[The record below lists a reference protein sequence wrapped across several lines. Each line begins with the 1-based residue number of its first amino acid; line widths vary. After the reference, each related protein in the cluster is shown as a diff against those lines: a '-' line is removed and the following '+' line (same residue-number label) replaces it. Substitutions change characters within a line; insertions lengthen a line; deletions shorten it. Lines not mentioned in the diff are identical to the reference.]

1 MAAVQWRPND
11 GNGSGLTRPD
21 GRGRLCVEYR
31 LNDVVCMLASRRL
44 VAHLTIATLCGT
56 AGADGMTVRSG
67 AEAPATTQS
76 QLKTTTKARP
86 ATAAP
91 RHKKAGSFHPAFT
104 PWQPKPAAPLPA
116 LVVTPPAPPRAEVP
130 ERLRAVVA
138 AVKSGGVVVLNL
150 TVSRPRRTHRL
161 DSPACNIHT
170 IHLLQS
176 LCWAIHAAAH
186 ETRVVAPAE
195 AHATVPVPPVLAEP
209 SRRPQGGG
217 GSGCWRVRSSELLRG
232 SGGCVEQDW
241 VLGDGKEG
249 RDVVL
254 ALASSTR
261 LRQLALCNT
270 NITTVHTP
278 TLLGA
283 ALPSLTALQVLDLS
297 CNHLGA
303 AGAHSL
309 AAGLGQLP
317 ALTELNLRATALHDA
332 GALELARALVSMA
345 SLKSLILRNTQ
356 LHVQGASVLAAALPS
371 LTALE
376 ALDLGNNRRV

>member
-1 MAAVQWRPND
+1 
-11 GNGSGLTRPD
+11 
-21 GRGRLCVEYR
+21 
-31 LNDVVCMLASRRL
+31 
-44 VAHLTIATLCGT
+44 
-56 AGADGMTVRSG
+56 VRS
-67 AEAPATTQS
+67 P
-76 QLKTTTKARP
+76 
-86 ATAAP
+86 
-91 RHKKAGSFHPAFT
+91 
-104 PWQPKPAAPLPA
+104 
-116 LVVTPPAPPRAEVP
+116 
-130 ERLRAVVA
+130 
-138 AVKSGGVVVLNL
+138 
-150 TVSRPRRTHRL
+150 
-161 DSPACNIHT
+161 
-170 IHLLQS
+170 
-176 LCWAIHAAAH
+176 
-186 ETRVVAPAE
+186 
-195 AHATVPVPPVLAEP
+195 
-209 SRRPQGGG
+209 
-217 GSGCWRVRSSELLRG
+217 ELLRG

-261 LRQLALCNT
+261 LRQLALCNI

-345 SLKSLILRNTQ
+345 SLMSLILRNTQ
-356 LHVQGASVLAAALPS
+356 LHVQGASMLAAALPS